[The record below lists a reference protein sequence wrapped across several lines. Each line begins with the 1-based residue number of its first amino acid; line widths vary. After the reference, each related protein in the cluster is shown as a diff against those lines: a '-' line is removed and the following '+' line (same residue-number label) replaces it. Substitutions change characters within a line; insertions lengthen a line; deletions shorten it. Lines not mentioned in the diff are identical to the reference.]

1 MFGGGREPSE
11 EEEELGT
18 DEEDYWTGGRNP
30 KVLENVFQGGIA
42 GSDFIWVG
50 YIGAE
55 PLHGTSTGNFP
66 AQCRQENNWEAT
78 EETGGGGLAVPTA
91 GHINGGDGFLGYGS
105 LCLKEA

>member
-78 EETGGGGLAVPTA
+78 EETGGGGA
-91 GHINGGDGFLGYGS
+91 GSTQRWRHKWRGWVLWRWELMS
-105 LCLKEA
+105 